1 MKDKLAKA
9 LSDAGHAQRLLNDE
23 VLMSTFDSLRTT
35 YLDAM
40 LYTMPEETIKRE
52 RLWQAVHIVGK
63 VKDHLKMLLDGGK
76 LAQAELDNVAF
87 LQTKK

>member
-1 MKDKLAKA
+1 MTGKLQKS
-9 LSDAGHAQRLLNDE
+9 LSDAAHANRLLNDE
-23 VLMSTFDSLRTT
+23 FLMGAFESLRAT

-40 LYTMPEETIKRE
+40 LYTMPEETQKRE

-63 VKDHLKMLLDGGK
+63 VKDHLKTLLDGGK

-87 LQTKK
+87 LQTRK

>member
-1 MKDKLAKA
+1 MTDKLQKS
-9 LSDAGHAQRLLNDE
+9 LSTAAHANRLLNDE
-23 VLMSTFDSLRTT
+23 FLMGVFESLRST

-40 LYTMPEETIKRE
+40 LYTMPEETQKRE

-63 VKDHLKMLLDGGK
+63 VRDHLKLLIDGGK

-87 LQTKK
+87 LQTRK